1 MGGKRILTAN
11 KARFLRVYL
20 TKLYEA
26 ASYVES
32 GLTES
37 LACERSGIYREH
49 YYSFSKL
56 SKNALGEDVLL
67 NRNETIVVF
76 YDWGKRYRLIK
87 MYAQRMDAVAR
98 HIQAQTGESLTK
110 LYEMYGVNKQHIKQV
125 LEFASKG
132 YTGERSCEYLLYTR
146 IFGDGE
152 VPANFLNLLIGYM
165 QRLSPRQREIL
176 KMRTGVSS
184 NLYSVSEVSRYFN
197 LTNSLVNK
205 IENWCIEH
213 IRGFAERDKQQ
224 KTDGNNS
231 SKSIQ
236 SLGLSQ
242 RAVTSLLI
250 AGYDTV
256 DKLNGVKKRDLMA
269 VRYLGMKCCD
279 EVVSKLLSLPYTEVR
294 VLKPEGH
301 SELVKVKDYSEVTP
315 DMIITFNYN
324 DEIFQELYRI

>member
-1 MGGKRILTAN
+1 MSGKRILTVD
-11 KARFLRVYL
+11 KAGVLRVYL

-56 SKNALGEDVLL
+56 SKNALGEDVLV
-67 NRNETIVVF
+67 NRNETVVVF
-76 YDWGKRYRLIK
+76 YEWGKRYRLIK

-98 HIQAQTGESLTK
+98 CVQAQTGESMAK
-110 LYEMYGVNKQHIKQV
+110 LYETYGVNKQHIKQV

-146 IFGDGE
+146 IFGDDD
-152 VPANFLNLLIGYM
+152 VPANFLNLLVGYM

-184 NLYSVSEVSRYFN
+184 NLYSVNEVSRYFN
-197 LTNSLVNK
+197 LTRSLVNT
-205 IENWCIEH
+205 IENRSIDF
-213 IRGFAERDKQQ
+213 IRGFAEKDRKQ
-224 KTDGNNS
+224 KTDRNNS

-236 SLGLSQ
+236 SLGLSP
-242 RAVTSLLI
+242 RAETCLLR

-269 VRYLGMKCCD
+269 VRNLGTRCCD
-279 EVVSKLLSLPYTEVR
+279 EVISKLLSLPHTMVSIVE
-294 VLKPEGH
+294 PEGDFRY
-301 SELVKVKDYSEVTP
+301 VKVKDYSEVTP
-315 DMIITFNYN
+315 DMVITLNY
-324 DEIFQELYRI
+324 DIFDIF

>member
-1 MGGKRILTAN
+1 MGGKRILTAD
-11 KARFLRVYL
+11 KAGFLRAYL

-56 SKNALGEDVLL
+56 SKNALGEDILI
-67 NRNETIVVF
+67 NRNETVVVF
-76 YDWGKRYRLIK
+76 YEWRKRYRLIK
-87 MYAQRMDAVAR
+87 IYAQRMDAVAR
-98 HIQAQTGESLTK
+98 CIQAQTGESLTK
-110 LYEMYGVNKQHIKQV
+110 LCEMFGVNKQHIKQV

-197 LTNSLVNK
+197 ISRSLVNT
-205 IENWCIEH
+205 IENHSIDL
-213 IRGFAERDKQQ
+213 IRCFAEKDRRQ
-224 KTDGNNS
+224 KIGRNS
-231 SKSIQ
+231 SKGIQ

-242 RAVTSLLI
+242 RAETCLLR

-269 VRYLGMKCCD
+269 VRNLGMKCCD
-279 EVVSKLLSLPYTEVR
+279 EVVSKLLSLPYTEVS

-301 SELVKVKDYSEVTP
+301 SQQVKVKDYSEVTP
-315 DMIITFNYN
+315 DMVITFNY
-324 DEIFQELYRI
+324 DMF

>member
-1 MGGKRILTAN
+1 MGGRRILTAD
-11 KARFLRVYL
+11 KAGLLRAYL

-56 SKNALGEDVLL
+56 SKNASFSKLSKNALGEDVLL

-76 YDWGKRYRLIK
+76 YDWEKRYRLIK
-87 MYAQRMDAVAR
+87 MYAQRMNAVAR
-98 HIQAQTGESLTK
+98 CIQAQTGESLTK
-110 LYEMYGVNKQHIKQV
+110 RCEMYGVNKQHIKQV
-125 LEFASKG
+125 LEFAAKG

-146 IFGDGE
+146 IFGDD
-152 VPANFLNLLIGYM
+152 VPANFLNLLISYM

-184 NLYSVSEVSRYFN
+184 NLYSVDEVSRYFN
-197 LTNSLVNK
+197 ISRSLVNT
-205 IENWCIEH
+205 IENRSIDL
-213 IRGFAERDKQQ
+213 IRGFAEKDRRQ
-224 KTDGNNS
+224 KIDRNNS
-231 SKSIQ
+231 SKGIQ

-242 RAVTSLLI
+242 RAVTCLLR

-269 VRYLGMKCCD
+269 VRNLGMKCCD
-279 EVVSKLLSLPYTEVR
+279 EVVSKLLSLPYTEVS
-294 VLKPEGH
+294 VVKPEGH
-301 SELVKVKDYSEVTP
+301 SQLVKVKDYSEVTP
-315 DMIITFNYN
+315 DMVITFNY
-324 DEIFQELYRI
+324 DMF

>member
-1 MGGKRILTAN
+1 MGGKRILTVD
-11 KARFLRVYL
+11 KVGTLRVYL

-26 ASYVES
+26 ATCVEC

-56 SKNALGEDVLL
+56 SKNALGENVLID
-67 NRNETIVVF
+67 RSETVVKF
-76 YDWGKRYRLIK
+76 YEWGKRYRLIK
-87 MYAQRMDAVAR
+87 IYAQRMDAVAR
-98 HIQAQTGESLTK
+98 HIQAQTGVSLVK
-110 LYEMYGVNKQHIKQV
+110 LCEKYGVNKQHIKQV

-213 IRGFAERDKQQ
+213 IRGFAERDRQK
-224 KTDGNNS
+224 KTDRNNS

-242 RAVTSLLI
+242 RATTCLLR

-269 VRYLGMKCCD
+269 VRNLGMKCCD
-279 EVVSKLLSLPYTEVR
+279 EVVSKLLSLPYTVVS

-301 SELVKVKDYSEVTP
+301 SQLVKVKDYSEVTP
-315 DMIITFNYN
+315 DMVITFNYN
-324 DEIFQELYRI
+324 DDIFQELYRI

>member
-1 MGGKRILTAN
+1 MGGKRILTAD
-11 KARFLRVYL
+11 KAGFLRAYL

-56 SKNALGEDVLL
+56 SKNASFSKLSKNALG
-67 NRNETIVVF
+67 
-76 YDWGKRYRLIK
+76 YDWEKRYRLIK
-87 MYAQRMDAVAR
+87 MYAQRMNAVAR
-98 HIQAQTGESLTK
+98 CIQAQTGESLTK
-110 LYEMYGVNKQHIKQV
+110 HCEMYGVNKQHIKQV
-125 LEFASKG
+125 LEFAAKG

-146 IFGDGE
+146 IFGDD
-152 VPANFLNLLIGYM
+152 VPANFLNLLISYM

-184 NLYSVSEVSRYFN
+184 NLYSVDEVSMCFN
-197 LTNSLVNK
+197 ISRSLVNT
-205 IENWCIEH
+205 IENRSIDL
-213 IRGFAERDKQQ
+213 IRGFAEKDRRQ
-224 KTDGNNS
+224 KIDRNNS
-231 SKSIQ
+231 SKGIQ

-242 RAVTSLLI
+242 RAVTCLLR

-269 VRYLGMKCCD
+269 VRNLGMKCCD
-279 EVVSKLLSLPYTEVR
+279 EVVSKLLSLPYTEVS
-294 VLKPEGH
+294 VVKPEGH
-301 SELVKVKDYSEVTP
+301 SQQVKVKDYSEVTP
-315 DMIITFNYN
+315 DMVITFNY
-324 DEIFQELYRI
+324 DKF